1 MAVPPMPTVGVN
13 QLTEYGSRTIIVTVI
28 LVVLA
33 TLAVLARLWA
43 RFLNA
48 FTPVLEDW
56 LLVGG
61 LIFTWGYAA
70 GNIVC

>member
-1 MAVPPMPTVGVN
+1 MPTIGAN
-13 QLTEYGSRTIIVTVI
+13 QLTEYGSRTIIVTVVF
-28 LVVLA
+28 VVLA
-33 TLAVLARLWA
+33 TLAVLGRLWA